1 MNEDI
6 TKLFTDIC
14 DIVFSLEDNS
24 EILCVTTLNK
34 GILAKRGWDSFN
46 GFIDLLTER
55 EIPPELFMQEFKVY
69 DHGAYTLNPLD
80 ALFNCGGKISWKKL
94 Y

>member
-1 MNEDI
+1 MSNTLI
-6 TKLFTDIC
+6 SLFTDIY

-24 EILCVTTLNK
+24 EVLCVTTLNK

-55 EIPPELFMQEFKVY
+55 EIPPEMFLQDFKIY
-69 DHGAYTLNPLD
+69 NHGSYTLSKLD
-80 ALFNCGGKISWKKL
+80 SIFNSGGKISWKKL